1 MWNESVILIKKQE
14 ELDAAGDIVESAADI
29 ETEILCKEISVGQN
43 EFYQAMATGFK
54 PEVKL
59 EIHSFEYTGEKKAR
73 YNGAIFDI
81 IRTFTQKNGETLEIT
96 LGSDINGNSSK

>member
-14 ELDAAGDIVESAADI
+14 ELDAAGDIVESAEDT
-29 ETEILCKEISVGQN
+29 ETEIMCKEISVSQS
-43 EFYQAMATGFK
+43 EFYQSMATGFK

-59 EIHSFEYTGEKKAR
+59 EIHRFEYTGEKKAR
-73 YNGAIFDI
+73 YNGAIFEI
-81 IRTFTQKNGETLEIT
+81 IRTFAQKNGETLEIT